1 MSQTKPLIL
10 EVLSGPLDGAII
22 ELVAE
27 TAWTKAPGSPLSFPW
42 DEELGEPQATLTP
55 ETDGW
60 ILTTIRSPH
69 NTYRLNTKE
78 RLTDKIVLSGD
89 DILKAS
95 QTWLLVKK
103 GS

>member
-1 MSQTKPLIL
+1 MSQTKPLVL

-27 TAWTKAPGSPLSFPW
+27 TAWTKAPGNLLSFPW
-42 DEELGEPQATLTP
+42 DVELGEPQAILIP
-55 ETDGW
+55 KPDGW
-60 ILTTIRSPH
+60 ILTPNHSLH
-69 NTYRLNTKE
+69 NTYRLNTEEK
-78 RLTDKIVLSGD
+78 LIDKIVLKVN